1 MNDSRLASR
10 YAKALFLLAKEQN
23 LVEKVKLD
31 LSKLTGLLADSPEFR
46 WLLESPVIMGS
57 QKASMA
63 VGSLSG
69 FVEPLTLEF
78 VKLLISH
85 RRENNLP
92 STCRM
97 FMELYKAD
105 QGILEARVESA
116 VPVDAK
122 FLEGL
127 TSQLEKSSHKKIEL
141 KTETNEALIGGFIL
155 TLEDQQLDA
164 SVLSKLKRIRQEL
177 RESKK

>member
-10 YAKALFLLAKEQN
+10 YAKALFHLVKEINSVDQ
-23 LVEKVKLD
+23 VRLD
-31 LSKLTGLLADSPEFR
+31 LSRLMELLRDSPEFN
-46 WLLESPVIMGS
+46 WLLESPVIMS
-57 QKASMA
+57 SEKARM
-63 VGSLSG
+63 VEKMLSG
-69 FVEPLTLEF
+69 AIEPITLEF
-78 VKLLISH
+78 LQLLIRH
-85 RRENNLP
+85 RRESNLA

-97 FMELYKAD
+97 FMELYKTD
-105 QGILEARVESA
+105 QGILDAKVESA
-116 VPVDAK
+116 VPVDVK

-127 TSQLEKSSHKKIEL
+127 KKRLEESSHRKIEL
-141 KTETNEALIGGFIL
+141 KTETNEALIGGIIL

>member
-10 YAKALFLLAKEQN
+10 YARALFVLAKERNQ
-23 LVEKVKLD
+23 VEKVKQD
-31 LSKLTGLLADSPEFR
+31 LVNLTGLLAGSAEFK
-46 WLLESPVIMGS
+46 WMLESPVIMS
-57 QKASMA
+57 SVKARM
-63 VGSLSG
+63 VEKTFSG
-69 FVEPLTLEF
+69 MLEPITLDF
-78 VKLLISH
+78 LKLLISH
-85 RRENNLP
+85 RREGNLS

-105 QGILEARVESA
+105 QGILDARVESA
-116 VPVDAK
+116 ITLDTK
-122 FLEGL
+122 FLDGL
-127 TSQLEKSSHKKIEL
+127 KKKLEESSHQKIEM

-164 SVLSKLKRIRQEL
+164 SVQSKLKRIRQEL

>member
-10 YAKALFLLAKEQN
+10 YARALFQLVKEQN
-23 LVEKVKLD
+23 LVEPVTRD
-31 LSKLTGLLADSPEFR
+31 LAKLTGLLQSSAEFK

-57 QKASMA
+57 QKAVMA
-63 VGSLSG
+63 RKALTGAI
-69 FVEPLTLEF
+69 EPVTLEF
-78 VKLLISH
+78 LLLLIRH
-85 RRENNLP
+85 RREGNLA

-105 QGILEARVESA
+105 QGILDARVESA
-116 VPVDAK
+116 IQVDVA

-127 TSQLEKSSHKKIEL
+127 KKQLEKSSHKRIEMI
-141 KTETNEALIGGFIL
+141 TETNEALIGGFIL

-164 SVLSKLKRIRQEL
+164 SVQSKLNRIRQEL

>member
-10 YAKALFLLAKEQN
+10 YARALFLLAKERNQ
-23 LVEKVKLD
+23 VEAVKQD
-31 LSKLTGLLADSPEFR
+31 LSKLNGLLGESAEFK
-46 WLLESPVIMGS
+46 WLLESPVIVS
-57 QKASMA
+57 SEKARMVKDA
-63 VGSLSG
+63 LSG
-69 FVEPLTLEF
+69 SIEPISLDFLQ
-78 VKLLISH
+78 LLIYH
-85 RRENNLP
+85 RRENNLS

-97 FMELYKAD
+97 FMELFKAD
-105 QGILEARVESA
+105 QGIMDARVESA
-116 VPVDAK
+116 VPVDVK

-127 TSQLEKSSHKKIEL
+127 TRSLEESSHRRIDM

-164 SVLSKLKRIRQEL
+164 SVQSKLKRIRQEL